1 MPPDRRDAEIGLL
14 LSAFVVFIAAVLA
27 HRQWRDRRHRDVDRD
42 GAEAAY
48 YSRQDIRRWLGV
60 VVMTLIALGL
70 GVGVRIPHIVGG
82 RTNPLFVQVWLVVF
96 LLIFALLLL
105 ALLDWYA
112 TRRYAYRH
120 RREMLHERD
129 ETLRDVM
136 RPRQHPNNGRRGPE
150 EQEEGLHPPD
160 PFH

>member
-1 MPPDRRDAEIGLL
+1 MPPERRDVEIGLL

-27 HRQWRDRRHRDVDRD
+27 YRQWRDRRLRDIHLD
-42 GAEAAY
+42 GAEAVY
-48 YSRQDIRRWLGV
+48 YTRQDIRRWLGV
-60 VVMTLIALGL
+60 FLMTVIALGL
-70 GVGVRIPHIVGG
+70 GVGVRIPHILRG
-82 RTNPLFVQVWLVVF
+82 RTNPLFVQVWLGVF

-120 RREMLHERD
+120 RREILRERD

-136 RPRQHPNNGRRGPE
+136 RPRPYLGNGRTGPE
-150 EQEEGLHPPD
+150 EREEGLSPPD
-160 PFH
+160 PAL